1 MGLLDDVQLRVV
13 VAMIA
18 SRGGRVGS
26 PTLAGLL
33 FASAAARAGT
43 SPLAMESVGY
53 VTAVA
58 LDAVGHRGV
67 SA

>member
-1 MGLLDDVQLRVV
+1 
-13 VAMIA
+13 MIA